1 MSKNCFLKENKI
13 FYLIILLFV
22 AGYIS
27 LTSII
32 LVDLLGLDKL
42 TNAFGL
48 LILFRG
54 VAAIGGPPLAGKLY
68 DVSHN
73 YSLPF
78 FMAAFFFFIS
88 TVTSFIAPSMK
99 RCMKPQVNYS
109 TIGFL

>member
-1 MSKNCFLKENKI
+1 MSYLLNFLN
-13 FYLIILLFV
+13 L

-54 VAAIGGPPLAGKLY
+54 VAAIGGPPIAGKLY
-68 DVSHN
+68 DMSHN
-73 YSLPF
+73 YALPF
-78 FMAAFFFFIS
+78 FMAAFFFFVS
-88 TVTSFIAPSMK
+88 TVTSFVAPSMK
-99 RCMKPQVNYS
+99 RCMKPQVKIL
-109 TIGFL
+109 TILIWVLL